1 MTKSKQNRKTEFYP
15 VALTIA
21 GSDSGG
27 GAGVQADLRTFSA
40 FGVFG
45 TSAITAVTAQNP
57 REVRGVEALPPAC
70 VASQI
75 QTVSASFA
83 VRAVKTGMLHSKMII
98 SEVAEALQELDASLV
113 VDPVM
118 ISGSGV
124 RLLDP
129 DAVDAL
135 KTEIMPIADWI
146 TPNIP
151 EAEALI
157 GRSVATIDDMEL
169 AAAEI
174 AETYSAGCVLKGG
187 HLPNLVDEA
196 FDVVAYKGKIHHLV
210 SPTVE
215 FSARVT
221 DTITHGTGCTFSAA
235 MAAGIAIEL
244 PWNDMLIAAKA
255 FVFGSLSEAVTVGDD
270 LAGMFP
276 PTGNHR
282 DKVSLERRRK

>member
-1 MTKSKQNRKTEFYP
+1 MNSEFYP
-15 VALTIA
+15 VAMTIA

-57 REVRGVEALPPAC
+57 REVRGVEALPASC
-70 VASQI
+70 VGTQI
-75 QTVSASFA
+75 QAVSASFA
-83 VRAVKTGMLHSKMII
+83 VRAVKTGMLHSKTII
-98 SEVAEALQELDASLV
+98 AEVAEALREFAATLI

-124 RLLDP
+124 KLLDA
-129 DAVDAL
+129 DAVNAL
-135 KTEIMPIADWI
+135 KTQILPVADWI

-157 GRSVATIDDMEL
+157 GRNVATIDDMES

-187 HLPNLVDEA
+187 HLPELDDEA
-196 FDVVAYKGKIHHLV
+196 LDVVAYKGKIHHLV

-215 FSARVT
+215 FSAGVA

-270 LAGMFP
+270 LAAMFP
-276 PTGNHR
+276 PSGNHR
-282 DKVSLERRRK
+282 DKVGLK

>member
-1 MTKSKQNRKTEFYP
+1 MTKSNQNRESEFYP

-57 REVRGVEALPPAC
+57 REVRGVEPLPPAC
-70 VASQI
+70 VGAQI

-83 VRAVKTGMLHSKMII
+83 VRAVKTGMLHSKNII
-98 SEVAEALQELDASLV
+98 AEVADALGKLDASLV

-118 ISGSGV
+118 ISGSGA

-129 DAVDAL
+129 DAVDAMKSRIL
-135 KTEIMPIADWI
+135 PLADWI

-174 AETYSAGCVLKGG
+174 ANTYSAGCVLKGG
-187 HLPNLVDEA
+187 HLPDLGDDA
-196 FDVVAYKGKIHHLV
+196 LDVVAYKGKIHHLV
-210 SPTVE
+210 SPSVE
-215 FSARVT
+215 FSARVA

-235 MAAGIAIEL
+235 IAAGIAIEL

-276 PTGNHR
+276 PSGNHR
-282 DKVSLERRRK
+282 DKVRLSQK